1 MKINEITT
9 EKDELN
15 EIIGPLIKWGL
26 KKVAK
31 AGGSAANSSSKAIKG
46 TTSGAKVNTVSKT
59 QKSHL
64 SGTKTNSKPNKK
76 TDTKSMT
83 VSKASQSSLWPKYV
97 HKAFAD
103 KSRLD
108 NFRARN
114 GVPGKYSEIQK
125 HELQKLTKAA
135 KVSQSVVPLKF
146 LKSWP
151 K

>member
-1 MKINEITT
+1 MKINEI
-9 EKDELN
+9 DELN
-15 EIIGPLIKWGL
+15 EIGPLIKWGL
-26 KKVAK
+26 KKWR
-31 AGGSAANSSSKAIKG
+31 GDAANSSSLAIKG
-46 TTSGAKVNTVSKT
+46 TTSGPKVNTVSKT

-83 VSKASQSSLWPKYV
+83 GSKASQSSLWPKYV

-103 KSRLD
+103 KTRLD

-114 GVPGKYSEIQK
+114 GVPAKYSEIQK

-135 KVSQSVVPLKF
+135 KVSQSGVPLKF
-146 LKSWP
+146 LKRWP